1 MRPTVRRGACLLL
14 VCLMPSAVA
23 FGHSSTTRLAKVER
37 GMPAEPED
45 PTAEVDVSP
54 AAVPPPAAGVA
65 VPTEAVPFAKGDSWY
80 GFYFRLGGLFI
91 APTGRSKEVELVNVS
106 PMAHLSGVT
115 DGPIAGSWSSLGSNL
130 MAAATIGWAPP
141 ILNRQL
147 SIETILALP
156 FAQKMYLGGTVA
168 NTSLAPMALGVLP
181 TGVPPLG
188 SELGEV
194 TVLPPVVTLVYRFFP
209 AWRVR
214 PYVGLGASLLIVMGA
229 KITNPVI
236 SEVSQPK
243 VEIPPKLGWVVQG
256 GVEVRLFGSFF
267 LTGDFKY
274 IGGLDLTAKVSNIWV
289 RLPKLP
295 LYGATRVGDNIVRVS
310 VNPIVVQL
318 GIGMNL

>member
-1 MRPTVRRGACLLL
+1 
-14 VCLMPSAVA
+14 
-23 FGHSSTTRLAKVER
+23 
-37 GMPAEPED
+37 
-45 PTAEVDVSP
+45 
-54 AAVPPPAAGVA
+54 
-65 VPTEAVPFAKGDSWY
+65 
-80 GFYFRLGGLFI
+80 
-91 APTGRSKEVELVNVS
+91 
-106 PMAHLSGVT
+106 
-115 DGPIAGSWSSLGSNL
+115 
-130 MAAATIGWAPP
+130 
-141 ILNRQL
+141 
-147 SIETILALP
+147 
-156 FAQKMYLGGTVA
+156 
-168 NTSLAPMALGVLP
+168 
-181 TGVPPLG
+181 
-188 SELGEV
+188 
-194 TVLPPVVTLVYRFFP
+194 
-209 AWRVR
+209 
-214 PYVGLGASLLIVMGA
+214 MGA